1 MKRIVLILTFLAI
14 VIATLAQAP
23 QKVSYQAVI
32 RNSSGNLVTNRQI
45 SLRISILKAVPMGS
59 INNPINTRAGII
71 APPAVNKVAVYTET
85 HTATTNAN
93 GLVSIRIGDG
103 TTTDSFSAVDWSAG
117 TYYIKTEVDVNGG
130 SNYVEIGNTQ
140 LLSVPYALYANEAG
154 NIPDVSHFLTAETD
168 PQFNAWNK
176 DYNDLINTPEIP
188 TVPTNV
194 SAFINDANYI
204 TSADVPAQVNADWNA
219 TSGAGQILNKP
230 ELFSGN
236 YNDLT
241 NKPEI
246 PTVPTNVSAF
256 TNDAN
261 YITTADVPAQVNAD
275 WNATSGAGQILNKP
289 TIPTVPTNVSAFA
302 NDANYI
308 TSADVPAQVN
318 ADWNATSG
326 AGQILNKPEIPTVP
340 TNVSAFTNDANYITS
355 ADIPAQVNADWNATS
370 GAGQIL
376 NKPAI
381 PTVPTNVSAFTND
394 ANYITSADVPAQVN
408 ADWNATSGAGQIMNK
423 PELFSG
429 NYNDLTNRPEIPV
442 VPTNV
447 SAFTNDANYI
457 TSADVP
463 AQVNADWNA
472 TSGAGLILN
481 KPVIPTVPTNVS
493 AFTNDANYL
502 TSYTETDPQFNAWD
516 KDYNDL
522 TNRPEIPVVPTN
534 VSAFDNDA
542 NYLTSYTETDPTI
555 SAWAK
560 AENKPV
566 YDYSEITNTP
576 ELFDGNYNNLTN
588 TPDLSSYITDET
600 QTLTDVVALSN
611 SAGDRQIKNV
621 ADPTENQDAVTKKY
635 VDELIAQFQAEI
647 SAFQNEIATLQ
658 AEIASLQGTL
668 SATTFTVTFDANGGS
683 GTMNAQAF
691 GSGVEQALSANTF
704 TKEHNNFVGWNTVA
718 DGSGTAYTDGQSITI
733 TESMT
738 LYAQWTP
745 ITYTITF
752 NANGGSGTMAEQIFA
767 AGVEQTITANAFTR
781 TYYTFIGWNTVADGS
796 GTAYTNGQSITA
808 TENMTLYAQWEVA
821 TMGTFTDS
829 RDGNT
834 YEFVKIGS
842 KIWMAENLRYTG
854 NITLGTTIGVT
865 GSEKQRCYP
874 NGSSSNVSKY
884 GYLYNWSAAMNGDRP
899 TSGMQSLCP
908 AGWHLP
914 SHAEWTQLKNAL
926 SGNDAGSK
934 LAGDAELWNDG
945 ALEQSSEFG
954 TSGFNAVPAGEY
966 NSLKNSTIGAT
977 PGYKEFGST
986 AYFWTSTCESSD
998 LDMRYRKISYNN
1010 TDITDG
1016 RLDARYVYLSIRC
1029 VK

>member
-32 RNSSGNLVTNRQI
+32 RNSSGNLVTNRQV

-188 TVPTNV
+188 TIPTNVSAFINDANYITSADVPAQVNADWNATSGAGQILNKPELFSGDYNDLANRPEIPTVPTNV
-194 SAFINDANYI
+194 SAFTNDANYITSADVPAQVNADWNATSGAGQILNKPEIPIVPTNVSAFTNDANYI

-289 TIPTVPTNVSAFA
+289 TIPTVPTNVSAFT

-340 TNVSAFTNDANYITS
+340 TNVSAFINDANYI
-355 ADIPAQVNADWNATS
+355 
-370 GAGQIL
+370 
-376 NKPAI
+376 
-381 PTVPTNVSAFTND
+381 
-394 ANYITSADVPAQVN
+394 
-408 ADWNATSGAGQIMNK
+408 
-423 PELFSG
+423 
-429 NYNDLTNRPEIPV
+429 
-442 VPTNV
+442 
-447 SAFTNDANYI
+447 
-457 TSADVP
+457 
-463 AQVNADWNA
+463 
-472 TSGAGLILN
+472 
-481 KPVIPTVPTNVS
+481 
-493 AFTNDANYL
+493 
-502 TSYTETDPQFNAWD
+502 
-516 KDYNDL
+516 
-522 TNRPEIPVVPTN
+522 
-534 VSAFDNDA
+534 
-542 NYLTSYTETDPTI
+542 TSYTETDPTI

-560 AENKPV
+560 AENKPL

-647 SAFQNEIATLQ
+647 SAFQDEIATLQ

-683 GTMNAQAF
+683 GTMATQTFVAGVAQTI
-691 GSGVEQALSANTF
+691 SSNIF
-704 TKEHNNFVGWNTVA
+704 TKEHNNFIGWNTVA

-745 ITYTITF
+745 ITYIITF
-752 NANGGSGTMAEQIFA
+752 DSNGGSGIMSAQTFTSGIAQSLKTNTFTKSGYNFA
-767 AGVEQTITANAFTR
+767 
-781 TYYTFIGWNTVADGS
+781 GWNTEANGS
-796 GTAYTNGQSITA
+796 GTAYTNGQRIAVSS
-808 TENMTLYAQWEVA
+808 NMTLYAQWSIV
-821 TMGTFTDS
+821 TNGTFTDS
-829 RDGNT
+829 RDGISYKYVT
-834 YEFVKIGS
+834 IGS
-842 KIWMAENLRYTG
+842 QTWMAENLRYTG
-854 NITLGTTIGVT
+854 NTTIGT
-865 GSEKQRCYP
+865 TLTSLAQKWRYYP
-874 NGSSSNVSKY
+874 NGGVSNISKY
-884 GYLYNWSAAMNGDRP
+884 GYLYNWYAAMDGANSSVLNPSGVQGICP
-899 TSGMQSLCP
+899 T
-908 AGWHLP
+908 GWHLP
-914 SHAEWTQLKNAL
+914 SDAEWTQLTDYLKSHSEYQCGSNTSSIAKSL
-926 SGNDAGSK
+926 ASTTGWSSSTTICAVGNTPSNNNSTGFDAMPAGYYGNDGP
-934 LAGDAELWNDG
+934 DR
-945 ALEQSSEFG
+945 FG
-954 TSGFNAVPAGEY
+954 TEVFFWS
-966 NSLKNSTIGAT
+966 ST
-977 PGYKEFGST
+977 
-986 AYFWTSTCESSD
+986 ESSSNVAYI
-998 LDMRYRKISYNN
+998 RSFNYTNV
-1010 TDITDG
+1010 
-1016 RLDARYVYLSIRC
+1016 YVFKEEYHKKFGYSVRC
-1029 VK
+1029 VRDE